1 MLFNNFNILTALFQS
16 VITGYFTYFL
26 LKSNDL
32 LVLSNAKKEEKTAIV
47 SFLSILN
54 WSIYWIMQQI
64 LKNILPHLDFA
75 WLTTVTAVISLVLIL
90 VLGVY
95 IFPKVLSSF
104 FEWFNKLRTKNNKL
118 PFTRKPIRDEALD
131 GKTLKYIYL
140 FDFDGKYIA
149 SGYLNVYQYDI
160 DEYNELLL
168 YAPKEPELTKTIE
181 DVEKLFQKYDI
192 NILVD
197 YEKRVKLYIV
207 PMGEVED
214 VLVVE

>member
-64 LKNILPHLDFA
+64 LKNILPQLDFA
-75 WLTTVTAVISLVLIL
+75 WLTTVTAVISFVLIL

-214 VLVVE
+214 ELVME

>member
-64 LKNILPHLDFA
+64 LKNILPDLDFA

-104 FEWFNKLRTKNNKL
+104 FEWVNKLRTKNNKL

-207 PMGEVED
+207 PMDEVED
-214 VLVVE
+214 ELVVE

>member
-1 MLFNNFNILTALFQS
+1 MLFENFNILTALFQS
-16 VITGYFTYFL
+16 VVTGYFTYFL

-54 WSIYWIMQQI
+54 WSIYWIIQHI

-118 PFTRKPIRDEALD
+118 SFTRKPIRDEALD

-140 FDFDGKYIA
+140 FDFDSKYIA

-168 YAPKEPELTKTIE
+168 YAPKEPECTKTIE
-181 DVEKLFQKYDI
+181 DVEKLFQKYNI
-192 NILVD
+192 NILID

-207 PMGEVED
+207 PMDEVVDEE
-214 VLVVE
+214 VVE

>member
-1 MLFNNFNILTALFQS
+1 MLLNNFNFLTALFQS

-47 SFLSILN
+47 SFLTILN
-54 WSIYWIMQQI
+54 WSIYWLMQQI
-64 LKNILPHLDFA
+64 IKNTLPHLDFV
-75 WLTTVTAVISLVLIL
+75 WLTTVTAIISLVLIL

-118 PFTRKPIRDEALD
+118 PFTRKPIRDEVLD

-149 SGYLNVYQYDI
+149 SGYLNVYQYDT

-168 YAPKEPELTKTIE
+168 YAPREPELTRTIE
-181 DVEKLFQKYDI
+181 DVEKLFRKYDI

-197 YEKRVKLYIV
+197 YEKRVKHYIV
-207 PMGEVED
+207 PMDEAADEA
-214 VLVVE
+214 VVE